1 MKKVMNILT
10 IFISSIIILLS
21 LVFIFIEGRL
31 LFSLDW
37 IIYDN
42 AFNGFIRYLFRLIIS
57 IYAGFVGLMEIIN
70 IKKQKDILLYF
81 NISLVLIS
89 IILLFTTTN
98 YVGTICIIVS
108 VLLLIIKLIKYLL
121 EKR

>member
-21 LVFIFIEGRL
+21 LVFIFIEVRL

-57 IYAGFVGLMEIIN
+57 IYVGFVGLMEIIN

>member
-1 MKKVMNILT
+1 MNILT

-21 LVFIFIEGRL
+21 LVFIFIDGRL

>member
-21 LVFIFIEGRL
+21 LVFIFIEVRL

-108 VLLLIIKLIKYLL
+108 VLLLIIKLIIYLL
-121 EKR
+121 VIR

>member
-1 MKKVMNILT
+1 MKKEMNILT
-10 IFISSIIILLS
+10 FFISSIIILLS

-57 IYAGFVGLMEIIN
+57 IYVGFVGLMEIIN